1 VRVNGAFAD
10 SALVRETGRQLGLI
24 YGGME

>member
-24 YGGME
+24 YGGM